1 MTGDF
6 SVSAVSVSTGRLL
19 VRVESKIYL
28 DVVLTIRTEI
38 IETVISLIYS
48 PFDKFD
54 IRRYL
59 N

>member
-54 IRRYL
+54 IRR
-59 N
+59 